1 MMKIN
6 IFQKLFSRNV
16 AVGIVFLLTIFLIPG
31 YLKAQSLNQGY
42 KSDEPLQKG
51 MLVTERDDDSS
62 KIVAVTHE
70 TLNKLKGVVI
80 QQNDAP
86 FTVAAEGEN
95 VFVANSGIY
104 EVLVS
109 NENGE
114 IKSGDYVSISSLS
127 GVGMKATEDQL
138 LVLGRATTDFKG
150 EGDSVG
156 SSVIGGINKK
166 VNFGRIPVAISIT
179 RNPWLKESKTNSI
192 PKVLQNVSVS
202 IAGKQVNTA
211 RIWMAT
217 AVFLASVIVTGVM
230 LYSGARS
237 SLISVGRNP
246 LSKSILMKGL
256 MQVVLLSLIIFISGM
271 FAVYLLLKL

>member
-1 MMKIN
+1 MIKIDN
-6 IFQKLFSRNV
+6 FQKLLISTV
-16 AVGIVFLLTIFLIPG
+16 ALTALIVLPFFLTPT

-42 KSDEPLQKG
+42 KSDQALQKG
-51 MLVTERDDDSS
+51 MLVTEKEDDSS

-70 TLNKLKGVVI
+70 TLNKLKGVII

-104 EVLVS
+104 EVLIS

-114 IKSGDYVSISSLS
+114 IKSGDYISISSLA
-127 GVGMKATEDQL
+127 GIGMKATEDQA
-138 LVLGRATTDFKG
+138 LVLGRATVDFKG

-156 SSVIGGINKK
+156 STNISTGQSVK
-166 VNFGRIPVAISIT
+166 FGRIPVAISIT

-192 PKVLQNVSVS
+192 PKVLQNVSIS

-217 AVFLASVIVTGVM
+217 AVFLASILVTGVM

-246 LSKSILMKGL
+246 LSKSVLIKGL
-256 MQVVLLSLIIFISGM
+256 MQVVVLSLIIFISGM

>member
-1 MMKIN
+1 MKIN
-6 IFQKLFSRNV
+6 IFQKLFSRNI
-16 AVGIVFLLTIFLIPG
+16 AIGMIFLLTIFLIPG

-42 KSDEPLQKG
+42 KTDEPLQKG
-51 MLVTERDDDSS
+51 MLVTEKDDDSS

-70 TLNKLKGVVI
+70 TLSKLKGVII

-95 VFVANSGIY
+95 VFVSNSGIY

-109 NENGE
+109 NENGQ
-114 IKSGDYVSISSLS
+114 IKSGDYISISSLA
-127 GVGMKATEDQL
+127 GVGMKANEDQA
-138 LVLGRATTDFKG
+138 LVLGRATTEFKG

-156 SSVIGGINKK
+156 STVNGSTNQT

-179 RNPWLKESKTNSI
+179 RNPWLKEENANSI

-202 IAGKQVNTA
+202 IAGRQVNTA
-211 RIWMAT
+211 RIWMAA
-217 AVFLASVIVTGVM
+217 AVFLGSILVTGVM

-246 LSKSILMKGL
+246 LSKSVLMKGL
-256 MQVVLLSLIIFISGM
+256 MQVVALSLIVFISGM